1 MANTNMQKLLNATKS
16 SIDAKDSTESTK
28 VRATPAAAF
37 NLGKTG
43 KMPKSSQLMMVELDH
58 DQVEIF
64 KYHDRHISSI
74 KSSKV
79 EKMRQSIKDE
89 GQIFPGIVRPTDKIT
104 EDGKKVYELIVGR
117 LRFEGCRGITKF
129 KAVIKDI
136 PDSEAVKLM
145 IKENEERTDI
155 TPYER
160 WLSILPL
167 IDDDVLSISEIA
179 RLNHMDRA
187 NLTKSLKA
195 KVLFDKFNLFD
206 CLDDVENVKLGKVLN
221 LFELYSKNEKT
232 VAEAITSLREDYP
245 DVKNTAFLKA
255 VEKKVLSKEE
265 RHVGKVSITGSKV
278 SLKRVGDDVTL
289 SFKGL
294 PNEADLDIVIEEM
307 RKHGC
312 FNK

>member
-1 MANTNMQKLLNATKS
+1 MANKNMEKLFNATKGARESKGQKVS
-16 SIDAKDSTESTK
+16 SQ
-28 VRATPAAAF
+28 VRAKPAAAF
-37 NLGKTG
+37 NLGKSG
-43 KMPKSSQLMMVELDH
+43 KMPKSSQLMLVELDH

-74 KSSKV
+74 QSNKV

-89 GQIFPGIVRPTDKIT
+89 GQIFPGIVRPTDKVSD
-104 EDGKKVYELIVGR
+104 DGKKIYELIVGR

-129 KAVIKDI
+129 KAVIKDVS
-136 PDSEAVKLM
+136 DSEAVKLM
-145 IKENEERTDI
+145 IKENEERNDI

-195 KVLFDKFNLFD
+195 KVLFDNFDLHD
-206 CLDDVENVKLGKVLN
+206 CLDDVEAVKLGKVLS
-221 LFELYSKNEKT
+221 LYELYSKNEKA
-232 VAEAITSLREDYP
+232 VAEAITTLREDYP
-245 DVKNTAFLKA
+245 DIKNTAFLKA

-265 RHVGKVSITGSKV
+265 KHVGKVFIAGSKV

-289 SFKGL
+289 SFNGL
-294 PNEADLDIVIEEM
+294 PNEADLDKVIDEM
-307 RKHGC
+307 RKLGC
-312 FNK
+312 FNQ